1 MTHINWQ
8 KQSPKLQHCSN
19 FIEGSRKSRQR
30 IPGLSFISQKAF
42 FGQFRFDV
50 KSRSAEFLISSLILT
65 NSYIWNCNGT
75 KNCKDTSFFGVF
87 LHTDFNVGKVMC
99 FCIFILSRSFVFP
112 FYRAGCLPADCTVG
126 LNNFCSKLLSQ
137 HLHGLDIYLKSNHY
151 LSNMTKMLTLPQKE
165 RGSKFCNFEPFFS
178 YCKYLKGGTHQGSV
192 SNLIFTETFE

>member
-1 MTHINWQ
+1 M
-8 KQSPKLQHCSN
+8 
-19 FIEGSRKSRQR
+19 
-30 IPGLSFISQKAF
+30 
-42 FGQFRFDV
+42 
-50 KSRSAEFLISSLILT
+50 KSRSAEFLISSLDLT

-75 KNCKDTSFFGVF
+75 KNCKDTSFFVCF
-87 LHTDFNVGKVMC
+87 THTDFNVGKVMC

-112 FYRAGCLPADCTVG
+112 FYRAGCLPADCNVG

-165 RGSKFCNFEPFFS
+165 RGSKFCNFELFFS
-178 YCKYLKGGTHQGSV
+178 YCKYLNGGTHQGSV